1 MTLTPQGTEGGFL
14 FTGVIPNSKIS
25 GSLGFDG
32 MSLLCI
38 RNQQSLIGV
47 AVTLYCQAVFSG
59 ETSFFG
65 NLAAGLNTSAGP
77 APQTAGQVSSVLPL
91 THAVPPLP
99 YLWASSVSPGRGAKL
114 PPRDLG
120 SPSWRT
126 PPHSSLPFR
135 PCPHLSSHKSL
146 HVPSWLDP
154 EFTSPPPPLPP
165 SPGPHHVP
173 ESLPPVC
180 PLTVTFFVPNPVA
193 RVAFRSRVW

>member
-65 NLAAGLNTSAGP
+65 NLAAGLT
-77 APQTAGQVSSVLPL
+77 PL
-91 THAVPPLP
+91 LAQPHKLQDRFPLS
-99 YLWASSVSPGRGAKL
+99 YL
-114 PPRDLG
+114 
-120 SPSWRT
+120 
-126 PPHSSLPFR
+126 
-135 PCPHLSSHKSL
+135 
-146 HVPSWLDP
+146 
-154 EFTSPPPPLPP
+154 
-165 SPGPHHVP
+165 
-173 ESLPPVC
+173 
-180 PLTVTFFVPNPVA
+180 
-193 RVAFRSRVW
+193 